1 MARPRGIALVFG
13 LLVACAS
20 LALAACSTNATTPT
34 TNATT
39 PTTNAT
45 ILTVAGTWRGHVAI
59 QDTGAFSGLSG
70 TVYLRVA
77 QTAEA
82 SLSGEA
88 KLCDMPAFGDKGPEY
103 YSLTGTA
110 DRSNHIKFD
119 IKLDPV
125 IYHLEGPFAAER
137 LSLTG
142 TLTEIYAGPNPKSA
156 PATSVFTP
164 VSASEY
170 AAACPLQPTPTIPA

>member
-1 MARPRGIALVFG
+1 MSRLPSAILAFS
-13 LLVACAS
+13 LVASAS
-20 LALAACSTNATTPT
+20 LALTACSATAATPT
-34 TNATT
+34 AS
-39 PTTNAT
+39 AT
-45 ILTVAGTWRGHVAI
+45 IPTVAGTWRGHIDI
-59 QDTGAFSGLSG
+59 QNTGAFSGLSG
-70 TVYLRVA
+70 TVYLRVQ
-77 QTAEA
+77 QTTDG

-88 KLCDMPAFGDKGPEY
+88 KLCDMPVFGDKGAEY
-103 YSLTGTA
+103 SPLTGAA